1 MSDQDVKQAFS
12 HYAKLSLVNKTRSLY
27 SQEQHQ
33 VPQMSLNEETVEYPI
48 EERPPIVKL
57 LTAEQAVHLE
67 EYFVNERLIMSV
79 ARLTDLQKKLLYY
92 KYVEQLSDK
101 AIGQIF
107 HVSSQAISKQHRKV
121 LSKIGAKFYD

>member
-1 MSDQDVKQAFS
+1 
-12 HYAKLSLVNKTRSLY
+12 
-27 SQEQHQ
+27 
-33 VPQMSLNEETVEYPI
+33 
-48 EERPPIVKL
+48 
-57 LTAEQAVHLE
+57 
-67 EYFVNERLIMSV
+67 MSV

>member
-12 HYAKLSLVNKTRSLY
+12 HYAKLSLINKTHSLY

-33 VPQMSLNEETVEYPI
+33 VPQVPLNEETVEYPI
-48 EERPPIVKL
+48 EEGPPIIKL
-57 LTAEQAVHLE
+57 LTAEQATHLE
-67 EYFVNERLIMSV
+67 EYFINERLTMSV

-121 LSKIGAKFYD
+121 LNKIGAIFYD